1 MSSENKSIGDE
12 VKPEEPGPYLQ
23 NELRRVR
30 LLLRVMSG
38 AALLLVFA
46 LMVAL
51 PRSAA
56 YTELVDDNLSLRIK
70 LQEID
75 RRMSEIDQILLR
87 LRLYDAQMESLASP
101 SGEHGPIS
109 EEAYA
114 NQRLDEVDSE
124 DIEEMETDIRPAAA
138 WADAVIAR
146 ADAFLRAFAAAEPDL
161 NRVMAELEEL
171 RALGRALPSAWPAE
185 GKLTSGFGWRRN
197 PFGRT
202 WKFHSGLDI
211 AAKRGTAIFAPARGT
226 VIGVSYNSGYGRM
239 LEIDHG
245 FGITTVYAHCNSIRV
260 KKGATVKQGDF
271 VATIGNTG
279 RTTGPH
285 LHFEVRLDSHPVD
298 PMDYLS
304 R

>member
-1 MSSENKSIGDE
+1 MASEEQSTGDE
-12 VKPEEPGPYLQ
+12 VTADGVSAALRVQLQ
-23 NELRRVR
+23 RTQR
-30 LLLRVMSG
+30 LLRALSG
-38 AALLLVFA
+38 AAVLLVFA
-46 LMVAL
+46 LMVAW

-56 YTELVDDNLSLRIK
+56 YTELVDENLSLRIK

-75 RRMSEIDQILLR
+75 RRMAEIDQILLR
-87 LRLYDAQMESLASP
+87 LRLYDAQMESLANP
-101 SGEHGPIS
+101 RGEHGPIP
-109 EEAYA
+109 EDAFA
-114 NQRLDEVDSE
+114 NQQLAEDDLELADEA
-124 DIEEMETDIRPAAA
+124 ETDIRPAAT

-146 ADAFLRAFAAAEPDL
+146 ADAFLGAFAAAEPDL

-171 RALGRALPSAWPAE
+171 RALSRALPSAWPAE

>member
-1 MSSENKSIGDE
+1 MGAEAAPDE
-12 VKPEEPGPYLQ
+12 RADAVYLQ
-23 NELRRVR
+23 KELRRLRLFVR
-30 LLLRVMSG
+30 GFTGLMILLVL
-38 AALLLVFA
+38 ALL
-46 LMVAL
+46 VAW

-56 YTELVDDNLSLRIK
+56 YTELVEENLSLKVK
-70 LQEID
+70 LQAID

-87 LRLYDAQMESLASP
+87 LRLYDAQMESLAAP
-101 SGEHGPIS
+101 QGEHGPIT
-109 EEAYA
+109 EAAFA
-114 NQRLDEVDSE
+114 NEHLQEVAE
-124 DIEEMETDIRPAAA
+124 TQGMEAFESDIRPAAT
-138 WADAVIAR
+138 WADAVLSR
-146 ADAFLRAFAAAEPDL
+146 ADAFLGAFAAAEPDL

-185 GKLTSGFGWRRN
+185 GKLSSGFGWRRN

-211 AAKRGTAIFAPARGT
+211 AAKRGTPIYAPARGT
-226 VIGVSYNSGYGRM
+226 VSSVSYNSGYGRM

-260 KKGATVKQGDF
+260 KQGATVKQGDF